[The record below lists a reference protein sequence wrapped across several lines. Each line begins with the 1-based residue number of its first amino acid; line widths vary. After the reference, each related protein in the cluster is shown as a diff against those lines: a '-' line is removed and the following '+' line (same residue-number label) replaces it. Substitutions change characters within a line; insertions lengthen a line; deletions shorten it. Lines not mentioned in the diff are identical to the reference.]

1 MRRINGLL
9 EDILTGQPG
18 TQTPVVTFGI
28 TMDNAQM
35 IRLGATIFISMAAA
49 ILITNKLK

>member
-18 TQTPVVTFGI
+18 TDIPVVTVGV

-35 IRLGATIFISMAAA
+35 FRLGATIFISMAAA